1 MAVSR
6 STQSAPGCRGF
17 MSLSCLIFEVYDY
30 TYLGSLG
37 GASCHWWPLGDSGC
51 GRLGYRALFIG
62 CGGGRTFAWCGLT
75 IGGKGG
81 WAGFAWVWFSWTRVR
96 LVLMELKY
104 HNTNKKKTKNQ
115 PKRTQRKRKEG
126 KRTTDREKKG
136 QSLIAVAAAAA
147 VKWQYSQ
154 QPYGIIKLI
163 ENEISSL
170 SPL

>member
-6 STQSAPGCRGF
+6 PTQSALGCRRF
-17 MSLSCLIFEVYDY
+17 MSLSCLIFEMYDY

-62 CGGGRTFAWCGLT
+62 CGGGRTFAWYGLT
-75 IGGKGG
+75 IGGEGG
-81 WAGFAWVWFSWTRVR
+81 WAGFGWVWFSWTQVR
-96 LVLMELKY
+96 LVLMELKH
-104 HNTNKKKTKNQ
+104 HNTNNNKKKQ
-115 PKRTQRKRKEG
+115 PKRTQRKRKER

-136 QSLIAVAAAAA
+136 QSLIAAAAAAA

-170 SPL
+170 